1 MAGYSPRVPL
11 ALDSLNG
18 FALTQTIQE
27 VGKQNLRMIVLTNP
41 GERVMIPD
49 FGAGIRQMLF
59 EQQSPGVLGMIK
71 ERIISQV
78 KKYLPYV
85 KIANVRIFN
94 ASDSKSQNQNFNAVS
109 IIIDYSIPK
118 VRINDSLR
126 LNVSSVQL

>member
-1 MAGYSPRVPL
+1 MAGFSPRLPL

-18 FALTQTIQE
+18 FALTQTIHE
-27 VGKQNLRMIVLTNP
+27 TGKQNLRMLVLTNP

-59 EQQSPGVLGMIK
+59 EQQSPGVLEMVK

-78 KKYLPYV
+78 KKYLPYI

-109 IIIDYSIPK
+109 VIIDYSIPK

-126 LNVSSVQL
+126 LNVSTVQL